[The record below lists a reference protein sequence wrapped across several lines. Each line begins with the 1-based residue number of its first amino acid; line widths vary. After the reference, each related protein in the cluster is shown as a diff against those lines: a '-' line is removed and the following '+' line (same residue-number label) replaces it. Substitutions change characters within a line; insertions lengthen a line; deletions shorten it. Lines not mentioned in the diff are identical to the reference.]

1 VKVPLSFFGSL
12 ASYSDVC
19 YFDFREMKTRK
30 HSSSVA
36 GDRMGPVSVNGKS
49 TLDCVLFDWDG
60 TLLDSFEADAQ
71 AYIHM
76 FAALGMTWSM
86 AELKRHYSPNW
97 HHVYRTARLPRAKW
111 EEADRLWM
119 KFYRTHQ
126 PELQPGA
133 RRVLRALER
142 RFTLALVSSGSRARV
157 RRQLREHE
165 VAALFRTKVCSED
178 APRRKPHPAPLRLA
192 LDRLGLS
199 PKVCVYIG
207 DAPEDIEMAHRAGVR
222 AIGVLGG
229 SPVPERLRAAS
240 PDATIETIRELPSLL
255 RNF

>member
-1 VKVPLSFFGSL
+1 MCAILIF
-12 ASYSDVC
+12 C
-19 YFDFREMKTRK
+19 EMKNHEETLP
-30 HSSSVA
+30 SVP
-36 GDRMGPVSVNGKS
+36 GDRMRPESMSGKNS
-49 TLDCVLFDWDG
+49 TECVLFDWDG
-60 TLLDSFEADAQ
+60 TLLDSFEADGQ

-76 FAALGMTWSM
+76 FAGLGLPWSM
-86 AELKRHYSPNW
+86 ADLKRHYSPNW
-97 HHVYRTARLPRAKW
+97 HHVYRAARLPRAKW

-133 RRVLRALER
+133 RRVLCALER

-165 VAALFRTKVCSED
+165 AAAMCRTEVGSED
-178 APRRKPHPAPLRLA
+178 APRPKPHPAPLRMA
-192 LDRLGLS
+192 LRRLPPS
-199 PKVCVYIG
+199 PMVCVYVG

-229 SPVPERLRAAS
+229 SPVPERLRRAS
-240 PDATIETIRELPSLL
+240 PDAMIKNIRELPGLL
-255 RNF
+255 RDF